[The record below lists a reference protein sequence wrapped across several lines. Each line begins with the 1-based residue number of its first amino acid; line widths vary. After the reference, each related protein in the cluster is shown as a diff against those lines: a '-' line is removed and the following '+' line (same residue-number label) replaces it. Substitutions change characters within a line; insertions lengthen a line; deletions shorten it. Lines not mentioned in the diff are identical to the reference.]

1 LDKSNVCHRSRIAIK
16 MSRSS
21 DKTRAI
27 PTSSRGESV
36 STSDEEEEE
45 EESEEEEMREETP
58 DLYRNSSLGMC
69 VSISSAFVCM
79 R

>member
-1 LDKSNVCHRSRIAIK
+1 

-21 DKTRAI
+21 ERTKAAPLGGEDSV
-27 PTSSRGESV
+27 PSSE
-36 STSDEEEEE
+36 DEED

-69 VSISSAFVCM
+69 VSLVVFRALHLTNK
-79 R
+79 